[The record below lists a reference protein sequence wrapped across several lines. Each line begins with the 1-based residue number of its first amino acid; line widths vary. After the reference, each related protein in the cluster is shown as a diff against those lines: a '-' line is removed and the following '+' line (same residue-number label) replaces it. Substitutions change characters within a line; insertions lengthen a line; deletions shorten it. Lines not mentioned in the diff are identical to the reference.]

1 MKKRLQDI
9 FDADRST
16 KDYDAAIQTEFGL
29 STGKHYDLL
38 VVAPGWT
45 PQKVLADFDVEIT
58 CTADHSYISGYEVKG
73 KDFLMAWIQISPGA
87 CSLIDELS
95 LCAVLDFDQLVF
107 AGAVGSLT
115 KDLGIGAVCTPSFS
129 ISGNLANAYL
139 IEEDIT
145 QYKPFGK
152 VFPNDPEYVSKIR
165 ELITGMGYEISSEPV
180 FCTDTVLCEYAHM
193 DFIKSF
199 GVRLIEMETSSFYLM
214 ADLLEKPAI
223 ALLVVSDNS
232 ATGESL
238 VTRTKEQVEIYNASR
253 FKVIPEIL
261 IKIAK
266 EDLSR

>member
-1 MKKRLQDI
+1 
-9 FDADRST
+9 
-16 KDYDAAIQTEFGL
+16 
-29 STGKHYDLL
+29 
-38 VVAPGWT
+38 
-45 PQKVLADFDVEIT
+45 
-58 CTADHSYISGYEVKG
+58 
-73 KDFLMAWIQISPGA
+73 
-87 CSLIDELS
+87 
-95 LCAVLDFDQLVF
+95 
-107 AGAVGSLT
+107 
-115 KDLGIGAVCTPSFS
+115 
-129 ISGNLANAYL
+129 
-139 IEEDIT
+139 
-145 QYKPFGK
+145 
-152 VFPNDPEYVSKIR
+152 
-165 ELITGMGYEISSEPV
+165 MGYEISSEPV